1 MNFATEKMA
10 KKRITALIDEAIYEL
25 IQKDIVKTYEQTGVL
40 GTVSSK
46 VNQIATH
53 HYTSILPT
61 PEENS

>member
-1 MNFATEKMA
+1 MA
-10 KKRITALIDEAIYEL
+10 KKRVTALIDEAIYEL

-53 HYTSILPT
+53 HYTSILST